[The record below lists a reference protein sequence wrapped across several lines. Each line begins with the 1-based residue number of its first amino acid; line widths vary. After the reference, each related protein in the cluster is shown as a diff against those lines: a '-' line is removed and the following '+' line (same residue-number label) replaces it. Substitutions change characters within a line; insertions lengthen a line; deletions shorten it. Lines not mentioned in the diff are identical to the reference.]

1 MDIFIQNQINEHFY
15 ALANNMIWRSGVNL
29 SIMTLIYGKMSQ
41 YILSNNNVLSQA
53 HTCSRIKS
61 LGPLHYSSLSAGAHS
76 RSTTEAVTVCL
87 YVYTLQLFGRRN
99 LIHCHGI
106 LTVILP
112 DLHLQLLVEVAVI
125 NSSVPVDID
134 QVATHY
140 VVNSMDVEVP
150 HQQFHVAVKFIP
162 PV

>member
-1 MDIFIQNQINEHFY
+1 MKIRRELVNNDIDLWKNE
-15 ALANNMIWRSGVNL
+15 S
-29 SIMTLIYGKMSQ
+29 

-106 LTVILP
+106 WKRIKIK
-112 DLHLQLLVEVAVI
+112 A
-125 NSSVPVDID
+125 S
-134 QVATHY
+134 
-140 VVNSMDVEVP
+140 
-150 HQQFHVAVKFIP
+150 
-162 PV
+162 

>member
-1 MDIFIQNQINEHFY
+1 
-15 ALANNMIWRSGVNL
+15 MIL
-29 SIMTLIYGKMSQ
+29 LIIKVSKSQRPKSKM
-41 YILSNNNVLSQA
+41 
-53 HTCSRIKS
+53 
-61 LGPLHYSSLSAGAHS
+61 YSSSFLECNTDPSY
-76 RSTTEAVTVCL
+76 TAVT
-87 YVYTLQLFGRRN
+87 
-99 LIHCHGI
+99 

-162 PV
+162 GNKTKNIHIIHFDMQAEVKRNKKDF